1 MWNVSHVIKNL
12 KFILIDLEII
22 SILVSSH
29 CWVYMSISISNPV
42 HVFSKVKSLWLK
54 FTVFGALWAAPP
66 PCIYKSGG
74 RPFCTPSS
82 LKRCRWGELRQ
93 MPWPSFPPLSAQT
106 TEPFLH
112 KLPSVGQQCGRKTS
126 HPVGNT
132 SAFFNGG
139 VFSLPPPFFQLGMI
153 RTKDADYFLKPLPP
167 HLTGKPSGSAQAG
180 SPSHVLYKRS
190 TEPQAL
196 RENEVLLV
204 TRQRD
209 LARSPLHHGNSHLGL
224 PQKQHFC
231 GRRKKC
237 T

>member
-1 MWNVSHVIKNL
+1 ML
-12 KFILIDLEII
+12 
-22 SILVSSH
+22 
-29 CWVYMSISISNPV
+29 
-42 HVFSKVKSLWLK
+42 
-54 FTVFGALWAAPP
+54 G
-66 PCIYKSGG
+66 
-74 RPFCTPSS
+74 
-82 LKRCRWGELRQ
+82 
-93 MPWPSFPPLSAQT
+93 PSFPPSSAQT

-112 KLPSVGQQCGRKTS
+112 KGPSVGQPCWRKTS

-132 SAFFNGG
+132 SAFSNGG
-139 VFSLPPPFFQLGMI
+139 VFSSPPFFQLGMI

-167 HLTGKPSGSAQAG
+167 HLSGQPSGSAQPA

-204 TRQRD
+204 TRKRD
-209 LARSPLHHGNSHLGL
+209 LARSHLHHGNFHLGL
-224 PQKQHFC
+224 LQKQHFC